1 MDSHGVTG
9 LGTCRGGDRGAV
21 AVEMA
26 IVVPVLVLLAFGML
40 EFGLAFTNKLA
51 MSHAVNQ
58 ATRHAT
64 VLGTDDYADI
74 EILDALDAGL
84 SGNVGA
90 IVHVDIFKANA
101 SGTPLV
107 WDRYVPDADGVLC
120 DWDPCPDPAI
130 VGSVVYGNPADYP
143 PCSRDIKIGDGKVD
157 TIGVR
162 VAYTHTWITGVLG
175 LPPQTWHET
184 ARARL
189 EPDIFGT
196 GGPSCP

>member
-1 MDSHGVTG
+1 MDSHGVTR
-9 LGTCRGGDRGAV
+9 LGTFRRGDRGAV

-90 IVHVDIFKANA
+90 IVHVDIFKANP

-107 WDRYVPDADGVLC
+107 WDRYTPNDGTAC
-120 DWDPCPDPAI
+120 GWDPCPDPGLGPPI
-130 VGSVVYGNPADYP
+130 YGSPSDYQ
-143 PCSRDIKIGDGKVD
+143 PCSRDIKLGDGKVD
-157 TIGVR
+157 TIGVQ

-175 LPPQTWHET
+175 LPPQTWRET

-196 GGPSCP
+196 GGPPCP

>member
-1 MDSHGVTG
+1 MDSRGVTR
-9 LGTCRGGDRGAV
+9 LGTLRRGDRGAV

-90 IVHVDIFKANA
+90 IVHVLIFKANA

-107 WDRYVPDADGVLC
+107 WDRYLPDADGVPC

-143 PCSRDIKIGDGKVD
+143 PCIRDTAFDPTDGLD
-157 TIGVR
+157 TIGVQ
-162 VAYTHTWITGVLG
+162 VEYTHTWVTGVLG
-175 LPPQTWHET
+175 FSQSIWHEAT
-184 ARARL
+184 EARI
-189 EPDIFGT
+189 EPKRFGAEN
-196 GGPSCP
+196 PSC

>member
-1 MDSHGVTG
+1 MDSHGVTR
-9 LGTCRGGDRGAV
+9 LGTFRGGDRGAV

-90 IVHVDIFKANA
+90 ILHVDIFKANA

-107 WDRYVPDADGVLC
+107 WDRYEPDGTACG
-120 DWDPCPDPAI
+120 WDPCPDPTI
-130 VGSVVYGNPADYP
+130 VGSVVYGNPADYE

-157 TIGVR
+157 TIGV
-162 VAYTHTWITGVLG
+162 
-175 LPPQTWHET
+175 
-184 ARARL
+184 
-189 EPDIFGT
+189 
-196 GGPSCP
+196 

>member
-1 MDSHGVTG
+1 MASHGATR
-9 LGTCRGGDRGAV
+9 LCTLRSRDRGAV

-64 VLGTDDYADI
+64 VLGTNDYADI
-74 EILDALDAGL
+74 EILGALDAGL

-90 IVHVDIFKANA
+90 IEHVLIFKANP
-101 SGTPLV
+101 SGSPLV
-107 WDRYVPDADGVLC
+107 WDRYEPNDGTAC
-120 DWDPCPDPAI
+120 GWDPCPDPALGPPI
-130 VGSVVYGNPADYP
+130 YGSPADYE
-143 PCSRDIKIGDGKVD
+143 PCTRDIKFGDGNVD
-157 TIGVR
+157 TIGVQ

>member
-1 MDSHGVTG
+1 MDSHGVTR
-9 LGTCRGGDRGAV
+9 LGTFRRGDRGAV

-90 IVHVDIFKANA
+90 IKHVLIFKANP

-107 WDRYVPDADGVLC
+107 WDRYTPIDGTAC
-120 DWDPCPDPAI
+120 GWDPCPDPGLGPPI
-130 VGSVVYGNPADYP
+130 YGSPSDYE

-157 TIGVR
+157 TIGVQ

-175 LPPQTWHET
+175 LPPQTWRET

>member
-1 MDSHGVTG
+1 MDSHAVTS
-9 LGTCRGGDRGAV
+9 LGTFRRGDRGAV

-74 EILDALDAGL
+74 EILNALDAGL
-84 SGNVGA
+84 SGNVRA

-107 WDRYVPDADGVLC
+107 WDRYTPNDGTAC
-120 DWDPCPDPAI
+120 GWDPCPDPGLGPPI
-130 VGSVVYGNPADYP
+130 YGSPSDYE

-157 TIGVR
+157 TIGVQ

>member
-1 MDSHGVTG
+1 MDSHGVTRP
-9 LGTCRGGDRGAV
+9 GTFRRGDRGAV

-40 EFGLAFTNKLA
+40 EFGLAFTNKPA

-74 EILDALDAGL
+74 EILNALDAGL
-84 SGNVGA
+84 SGNVRA
-90 IVHVDIFKANA
+90 IVHVDIFKANP

-107 WDRYVPDADGVLC
+107 WDRYTPIDGTAC
-120 DWDPCPDPAI
+120 GWDPCPDPGLGPPI
-130 VGSVVYGNPADYP
+130 YGSPSDYE

-157 TIGVR
+157 TIGVQ

-175 LPPQTWHET
+175 LPPQTWRET

-196 GGPSCP
+196 GGPPCP